1 MSREC
6 RPRRAGRPFANC
18 GNDVAPTLGFGPIL
32 IAHVPVPCCIRK
44 FDHKCQEVPVGAFP
58 ARFRGTLLATEADCQ
73 RYSELFQAAL
83 LRVGDVAQ
91 LTEELVADTEVAS
104 GDPVQ
109 FSPHLL
115 ETVPGTGSSHGLAL
129 QTQDDAIV
137 LARAKLCY
145 SREG

>member
-1 MSREC
+1 
-6 RPRRAGRPFANC
+6 
-18 GNDVAPTLGFGPIL
+18 
-32 IAHVPVPCCIRK
+32 
-44 FDHKCQEVPVGAFP
+44 
-58 ARFRGTLLATEADCQ
+58 
-73 RYSELFQAAL
+73 
-83 LRVGDVAQ
+83 VAQ
-91 LTEELVADTEVAS
+91 LTEELVADTEVAG